1 MKTKVEN
8 NSETQVTLTVTLGK
22 SELDDAEKVA
32 LHKLAKTLKVPG
44 FRKGKVPASV
54 AAKHVNPSALMEEI
68 VENAVSKAVA
78 TAFLEEKLQP
88 VSRPDI
94 ELKKYV
100 PAQEL
105 EFTAKAE
112 TVPKFKLADYKKLK
126 PLKQEKATIGK
137 KEVDEVLDRI
147 RGQMATRKEVKRAA
161 KLEDIATVDFIG
173 KKDDVAFDGGTAKDY
188 ELHLGS
194 KTFID
199 GFEDGIVGHKVGDEF
214 DLKLKFPKNYQAENL
229 AGADVVFTVTL
240 KKLEENE
247 LPEVND
253 EFAAKVGPYDSA
265 KELQDDI
272 KRELTAQK
280 ERENSEKLR
289 DDLLDQLVSKT
300 KVSVPPSLHDDQVQ
314 SIERDMT
321 QNLMYQG
328 QTIEQYATSQ
338 GFKSA
343 DEWREKEAGELADKR
358 VRTGL
363 VLSELSRVE
372 DIAVSKEELAA
383 RLDALRE
390 QYAKQPDMVKQLDD
404 ESVQR
409 DMANRILTEK
419 TIDRLVELNT
429 KG

>member
-22 SELDDAEKVA
+22 AELDDAEKVA
-32 LHKLAKTLKVPG
+32 LHKLAKTVKVPG

-54 AAKHVNPSALMEEI
+54 AAKHISPNALMEEI

-78 TAFLEEKLQP
+78 TAFLEEKLQII
-88 VSRPDI
+88 SRPDV

-105 EFTAKAE
+105 EFTAVAE
-112 TVPKFKLADYKKLK
+112 VVPKFKLADYKKLK
-126 PLKQEKATIGK
+126 APKQDKVTIAK
-137 KEVDEVLDRI
+137 KDIDEVLTRI
-147 RGQMATRKEVKRAA
+147 RGQLATRTEVKRAA
-161 KLEDIATVDFIG
+161 KLDDIATVDFIG

-188 ELHLGS
+188 ELTLGS
-194 KTFID
+194 KSFID
-199 GFEDGIVGHKVGDEF
+199 GFEDGVVGRKPGETF
-214 DLKLKFPKNYQAENL
+214 DLKLTFPAEYHQADL
-229 AGADVVFTVTL
+229 AGVDVVFTVTL
-240 KKLEENE
+240 KRLQENL
-247 LPEVND
+247 LPELD
-253 EFAAKVGPYDSA
+253 EELAAKVGPYSTV

-272 KRELTAQK
+272 KRELTAQ
-280 ERENSEKLR
+280 REQEQTEKLR
-289 DDLLDQLVSKT
+289 DDLLDQLVNKT
-300 KVSVPPSLHDDQVQ
+300 KAPVPQTLHDDQVA

-328 QTIEQYATSQ
+328 QTLEQYAASK
-338 GFKSA
+338 GFKSV

-363 VLSELSRVE
+363 VLSELSKAE
-372 DIAVSKEELAA
+372 DISVSETELRE

-390 QYAKQPDMVKQLDD
+390 QYAKQPEMAKQLDD

-419 TIDRLVELNT
+419 TIDRLVELNR
-429 KG
+429 